1 MYNKYVIQTLWYSDQ
16 LILWD
21 ITEYFIGVKNLY
33 RNKDWSFE
41 VDIVFFSFPL
51 TVDDQLLNNS
61 VEIR

>member
-1 MYNKYVIQTLWYSDQ
+1 MYNEYVIQTLWYSDQ

-41 VDIVFFSFPL
+41 VDIVFLVFH
-51 TVDDQLLNNS
+51 
-61 VEIR
+61 